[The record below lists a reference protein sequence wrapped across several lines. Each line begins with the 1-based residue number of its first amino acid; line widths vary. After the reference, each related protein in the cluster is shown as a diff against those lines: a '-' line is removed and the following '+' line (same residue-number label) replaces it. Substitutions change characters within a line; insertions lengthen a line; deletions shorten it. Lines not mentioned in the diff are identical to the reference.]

1 MIVGALLASAWLGPA
16 MAPVAACTPEPRLD
30 VAVVAEHHRPVVRSS
45 YSLGELRGLAARSG
59 GPPGRHPPLGFYA
72 GTFGYTVEVTAD
84 KTGAPGCEPAM
95 SVRVGMF
102 LADRLIEIGA
112 DLPCRPAAV
121 LSHYLAH
128 AARDDELLGRYA
140 NRVAAALDRMSRS
153 GLPGKSTRG
162 NAEDAMAAAVRHTV
176 EEQLRSY
183 DEDRRQVLEA
193 ADNDEELAR
202 LRTACGHD
210 L

>member
-1 MIVGALLASAWLGPA
+1 MLVSAFLASAWLGPA
-16 MAPVAACTPEPRLD
+16 VAPVAACTPEPRLD
-30 VAVVAEHHRPVVRSS
+30 VAVLAEHHRPAVRSS
-45 YSLGELRGLAARSG
+45 YSLGELRGLAARS

-84 KTGAPGCEPAM
+84 GTGAPGCNPAM
-95 SVRVGMF
+95 SVSVRMF

-112 DLPCRPAAV
+112 DLQCRPAAV

-128 AARDDELLGRYA
+128 AGRDDELLSRYA
-140 NRVAAALDRMSRS
+140 SRVAAALDRVPRS
-153 GLPGKSTRG
+153 GLLGKSTRG
-162 NAEDAMAAAVRHTV
+162 KAEDTVAVAVRRAV

-183 DEDRRQVLEA
+183 DEDRRQTLEA
-193 ADNDEELAR
+193 ADDDEELDR
-202 LRTACGHD
+202 LRTACSHD